1 MFCPRFSRCTMCWC
15 FEICIEPCDRSP
27 KKYLEVPVVCPE
39 VEVKYMCLR
48 VFQRKNILYL
58 RGHCFLDLCQRKYFE
73 VWVGLAEL
81 VELRWAWLDWG
92 ELGWD
97 GVSWAGVSWGGFSWY
112 VWAGKS

>member
-1 MFCPRFSRCTMCWC
+1 MLAGFPAEKYTLPPRSLFFGSL
-15 FEICIEPCDRSP
+15 S
-27 KKYLEVPVVCPE
+27 KK
-39 VEVKYMCLR
+39 
-48 VFQRKNILYL
+48 I
-58 RGHCFLDLCQRKYFE
+58 FE

>member
-1 MFCPRFSRCTMCWC
+1 MLAGFPAEKYTLPPRSLVFGSL
-15 FEICIEPCDRSP
+15 S
-27 KKYLEVPVVCPE
+27 KK
-39 VEVKYMCLR
+39 
-48 VFQRKNILYL
+48 N
-58 RGHCFLDLCQRKYFE
+58 FE